1 MGLQKVYIEL
11 VFLDNFIVNLLIILL
26 TSRLT
31 KTPVRW
37 SRFSI
42 AAALGGIYGC
52 FAIGFS
58 GWLEMMGVKIAA
70 GFAMCA
76 VAYWRHGERGF
87 WKNVCA
93 FWAASFVLA
102 GAIYACMIS
111 FGEPASIGGAVVVR
125 PPVRY
130 ILLGLF
136 VGAVLTDL
144 LARARRRVLKRESRT
159 VMLTLTLEGRQTTV
173 KAFVDTG
180 NMVRDPL
187 KKHSVIFLSH
197 AAARELLD
205 HKLYVLTLGQSSMP
219 TDRLRIVPCATA
231 AGQGVFYGI
240 ELDDATLQGI
250 SQGLRAVVCIS
261 KRPLPSGCGAIVGTE
276 LLDELKK
283 GANNEEA
290 LDTKSDR
297 MGDAAAGVGCEGRLH
312 QRERGTSAAADTSGG
327 GDILSAAGKGGQI
340 GQTRAH

>member
-1 MGLQKVYIEL
+1 LQKVYIEL

-26 TSRLT
+26 ASRLT

-37 SRFSI
+37 GRFSL

-52 FAIGFS
+52 FAVGFI
-58 GWLEMMGVKIAA
+58 GWLEMLAVKIGA
-70 GFAMCA
+70 GFAMGA
-76 VAYWRHGERGF
+76 IAFWRRGERGF
-87 WKNVCA
+87 WKNICA

-144 LARARRRVLKRESRT
+144 LARVRRRVIQRESHT
-159 VMLTLTLEGRQTTV
+159 AMLTLKLEDRQTTV
-173 KAFVDTG
+173 KALIDTG
-180 NMVRDPL
+180 NMARDPL
-187 KKHSVIFLSH
+187 SKNSVIFLSH
-197 AAARELLD
+197 AVARELLGS
-205 HKLYVLTLGQSSMP
+205 KLYILISAHKPVP

-231 AGQGVFYGI
+231 AGQGIFYGI
-240 ELDDATLQGI
+240 ELDDVALSGV
-250 SQGLRAVVCIS
+250 SRGLRAVVCIS
-261 KRPLPSGCGAIVGTE
+261 QRPLPSGCGAIAGND
-276 LLDELKK
+276 LLDELEK
-283 GANNEEA
+283 GAKNEDA
-290 LDTKSDR
+290 VGSKTDR
-297 MGDAAAGVGCEGRLH
+297 LGDASAGAGCEGGLH
-312 QRERGTSAAADTSGG
+312 QRERGTAAAADTSGG
-327 GDILSAAGKGGQI
+327 GITAETAGGGRQI

>member
-26 TSRLT
+26 ASRLT
-31 KTPVRW
+31 KTPVKW
-37 SRFSI
+37 GRFSM

-52 FAIGFS
+52 FAVGFS
-58 GWLEMMGVKIAA
+58 EWLEMFTVKVAV
-70 GFAMCA
+70 GFAMCLL
-76 VAYWRHGERGF
+76 AYWRRGERGL

-93 FWAASFVLA
+93 FWASSFVLA

-136 VGAVLTDL
+136 VGAALTDL
-144 LARARRRVLKRESRT
+144 LARVRRRVLKRESRT
-159 VMLTLTLEGRQTTV
+159 VMLTLALAERQTTV
-173 KAFVDTG
+173 KAFVDSG

-187 KKHSVIFLSH
+187 SKHSVIFLSH

-205 HKLYVLTLGQSSMP
+205 NKLYALTSGQISTP
-219 TDRLRIVPCATA
+219 TDRLRIIPCATA

-240 ELDDATLQGI
+240 ELDNAALHGLPQGK
-250 SQGLRAVVCIS
+250 RAVVCIS
-261 KRPLPSGCGAIVGTE
+261 KRPLPSGFGAIVGTE

-290 LDTKSDR
+290 LGTKTDR
-297 MGDAAAGVGCEGRLH
+297 LGDAAAGVGCEGGLH

-327 GDILSAAGKGGQI
+327 GDVFNAAGGGGQI
-340 GQTRAH
+340 GQTRTH